1 MKIVDF
7 AQEMLAMTQEALN
20 DFQGFPAGQVDP
32 ELVRRVE
39 GIDGELNSFIDSS
52 SSPDSNFDPDYN
64 SNFDP
69 DPDSNFDPDCDSSFD
84 PDPDS
89 SESSPG
95 ITSDSNGDWM

>member
-69 DPDSNFDPDCDSSFD
+69 DPDCDSSF
-84 PDPDS
+84 DPDS